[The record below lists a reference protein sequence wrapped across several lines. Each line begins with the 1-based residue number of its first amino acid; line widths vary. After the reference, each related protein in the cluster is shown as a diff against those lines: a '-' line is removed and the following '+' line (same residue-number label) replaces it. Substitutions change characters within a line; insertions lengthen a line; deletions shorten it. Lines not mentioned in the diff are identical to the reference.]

1 MTFWLLAA
9 ALAALALA
17 LLLPGL
23 LRRRAAPA
31 AATRAASLAILKE
44 QLAQLDADLAAGTID
59 AAQHRAA
66 RAEIERRVLEEA
78 GDTAAAP
85 TGEARAPR
93 TAIALAI
100 AVPALALALY
110 AALGTPE
117 ALAPEVASSTP
128 GGVGR
133 DEVEAMVEQMAQR
146 LEADAQEGADPMAWA
161 LLGRSFAALG
171 RFDDATRAFARAT
184 ALAPNDAQLL
194 ADHADVLAMRQ
205 GGRTAGEPA
214 ALIERALAADPRHPK
229 ALALAGSAAY
239 ERQDYAAAAA
249 YWRRA
254 RDQAPPDSPFASQ
267 LERSIADAETAAAS
281 SGTPLAKADAAPVAK
296 ADAAPAAAGP
306 ATISGQVRLAPEL
319 ASRLAA
325 GDTLFVVARSAA
337 ADGARMPLAV
347 LRRDAGELPLAFTLD
362 DRLAMSPA
370 AALSSATEVLVSAR
384 ISKSGQATPQAGDLV
399 GEPARVKVG
408 SSGVELVIDRVVP

>member
-17 LLLPGL
+17 LLLPAL
-23 LRRRAAPA
+23 LRRRAAQAPA
-31 AATRAASLAILKE
+31 GRAASVAILKE
-44 QLAQLDADLAAGTID
+44 QLEQLDADLAAGMID

-66 RAEIERRVLEEA
+66 RAEVERRVLDEA
-78 GDTAAAP
+78 GDAATAPAGPAH
-85 TGEARAPR
+85 APR
-93 TAIALAI
+93 TALALALAI
-100 AVPALALALY
+100 PALALALY
-110 AALGTPE
+110 AVLGTPE
-117 ALAPEVASSTP
+117 ALAPEVATAP
-128 GGVGR
+128 GGGPGR

-146 LEADAQEGADPMAWA
+146 LETNPQDAADPAAWA

-184 ALAPNDAQLL
+184 ALAPTDAQLL
-194 ADHADVLAMRQ
+194 ADHADVLAMRL
-205 GGRTAGEPA
+205 GGRATGEPT

-239 ERQDYAAAAA
+239 ERQDYAAAAD

-254 RDQAPPDSPFASQ
+254 REQVPADSAFAAQ
-267 LERSIADAETAAAS
+267 LERSIADAETAAAAN
-281 SGTPLAKADAAPVAK
+281 GTPVAK
-296 ADAAPAAAGP
+296 ADTAPAAPAANGG
-306 ATISGQVRLAPEL
+306 ATVSGRVRLAPEL

-337 ADGARMPLAV
+337 ADGPRMPLAV
-347 LRRDAGELPLAFTLD
+347 LRRDAAELPLAFTLD
-362 DRLAMSPA
+362 DSLAMSPA
-370 AALSSATEVLVSAR
+370 AALSTATEVLVSAR
-384 ISKSGQATPQAGDLV
+384 ISRAGQATPQSGDLV

-408 SSGVELVIDRVVP
+408 SDGVELVIDRVVP

>member
-1 MTFWLLAA
+1 MTFWLFAA
-9 ALAALALA
+9 GLLALALA
-17 LLLPGL
+17 LLLPAL

-31 AATRAASLAILKE
+31 AAERTASVAILKE

-66 RAEIERRVLEEA
+66 RAEIERRVLDEA
-78 GDTAAAP
+78 GDAAP
-85 TGEARAPR
+85 APAGGARAPR
-93 TAIALAI
+93 TAIALAL

-117 ALAPEVASSTP
+117 AMAPEVAAAP
-128 GGVGR
+128 GSGVGR

-146 LEADAQEGADPMAWA
+146 LEADAQQGADPMAWA

-205 GGRTAGEPA
+205 GGRAAGEPT

-239 ERQDYAAAAA
+239 ERQDYAAAAD

-254 RDQAPPDSPFASQ
+254 RDQVPPDSAFAAQ
-267 LERSIADAETAAAS
+267 LDRSVADAETAAAAD
-281 SGTPLAKADAAPVAK
+281 GTPVAK
-296 ADAAPAAAGP
+296 SDASPAAPAATAP

-319 ASRLAA
+319 AARLAA

-337 ADGARMPLAV
+337 ADGPRMPLAV
-347 LRRDAGELPLAFTLD
+347 LRRDAAELPLAFTLD
-362 DRLAMSPA
+362 DRLAMSPG
-370 AALSSATEVLVSAR
+370 AALSTATEVLVSAR
-384 ISKSGQATPQAGDLV
+384 ISKAGQATPQPGDLV

-408 SSGVELVIDRVVP
+408 SDGVELVIDRVVP